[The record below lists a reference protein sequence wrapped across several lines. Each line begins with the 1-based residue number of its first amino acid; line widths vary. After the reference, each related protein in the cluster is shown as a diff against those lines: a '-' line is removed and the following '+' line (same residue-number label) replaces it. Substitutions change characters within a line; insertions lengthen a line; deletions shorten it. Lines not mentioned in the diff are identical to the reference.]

1 MLRLDWNLVLTM
13 INLIILY
20 LLMKKFLIGPVT
32 AIMEQRQA
40 DIEQQFVNADKAQK
54 EADMLRTRYEDKM
67 KSSRE
72 ESVKMIEQAR
82 TDAKAEY
89 DKILSQAREAAGKE
103 YEKSL
108 ASLKADQDKMKREAQ
123 SELAALVIA
132 ATAKIIG
139 EQNEQMIDRSLYNQF
154 LTKAGDSHDAT
165 LN

>member
-1 MLRLDWNLVLTM
+1 MLRLDWNLVLTI
-13 INLIILY
+13 INLLILY

-40 DIEQQFVNADKAQK
+40 DIEQQFANADKAQK
-54 EADMLRTRYEDKM
+54 EANEFRTKYEDKL

-82 TDAKAEY
+82 LDAKAEY
-89 DKILSQAREAAGKE
+89 DKILSEAQEAAGKE
-103 YEKSL
+103 FEKSRI
-108 ASLKADQDKMKREAQ
+108 SLKAEQDQMKREAQ
-123 SELAALVIA
+123 SELAALVMA
-132 ATAKIIG
+132 ATAKVIG

>member
-1 MLRLDWNLVLTM
+1 MLRLDWNLVLTI
-13 INLIILY
+13 INLLILY

-40 DIEQQFVNADKAQK
+40 DIEQQFANADKAQK
-54 EADMLRTRYEDKM
+54 EANEFRTKYEDKL
-67 KSSRE
+67 KSSRA

-82 TDAKAEY
+82 LDAKAEY
-89 DKILSQAREAAGKE
+89 DKILSEAQEAAGKE
-103 YEKSL
+103 FEKSRI
-108 ASLKADQDKMKREAQ
+108 SLKAEQDQMKREAQ
-123 SELAALVIA
+123 SELAALVMA
-132 ATAKIIG
+132 ATAKVIG